1 MKETQDHVII
11 NNLSYDLEALEKD
24 CWTQLVNGANKSRDS
39 FHTPCIATLNKGESS
54 LRTVVLRKA
63 FPLEK
68 ELRFHTDT
76 RSPKW
81 DELRINPSISGL
93 FYDAAARIQLRI
105 KGKAELH
112 HTDEITT
119 EAWKKTALS
128 SRRCYLTD
136 LSPSSFIDFPSSGL
150 STEIEQDNF
159 TWEDSEI
166 GQQNFGV
173 VCIHVESIDWLYLHH
188 AGHRR
193 AFFDYVQNH
202 FQWMIP

>member
-1 MKETQDHVII
+1 MKETQDHIII

-24 CWTQLVNGANKSRDS
+24 CWIRLVNGATKSRDS

-63 FPLEK
+63 SPLEK
-68 ELRFHTDT
+68 ELCFHTDI

-81 DELRINPSISGL
+81 SELKINSSISGL
-93 FYDAAARIQLRI
+93 FYDATARIQLRI
-105 KGKAELH
+105 KGIAELH
-112 HTDEITT
+112 YNDEIAA
-119 EAWKKTALS
+119 EAWQKTALS
-128 SRRCYLTD
+128 SRKSYLTD

-150 STEIEQDNF
+150 SIEIEQDNF

-193 AFFDYVQNH
+193 AFFDYKQECNL
-202 FQWMIP
+202 WMIP